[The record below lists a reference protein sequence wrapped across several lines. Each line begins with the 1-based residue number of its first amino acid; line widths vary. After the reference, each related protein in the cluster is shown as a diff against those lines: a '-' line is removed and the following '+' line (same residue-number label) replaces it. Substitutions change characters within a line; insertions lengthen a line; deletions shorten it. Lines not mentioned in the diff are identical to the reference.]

1 MTYCSKCGTKNDDDA
16 EFCKKCG
23 SQLKGKIRHRD
34 NDDDCVCGNNKQN
47 PFVSVFWGLVV
58 IIFGLWILFS
68 FVLPKEYVPPLFNEI
83 SFWGFIVLIFALA
96 IILTGLRI
104 LTKGH

>member
-23 SQLKGKIRHRD
+23 TQLKGRIKEHYQ
-34 NDDDCVCGNNKQN
+34 DDDCVCGSSKQN
-47 PFVSVFWGLVV
+47 PFVPVFWGLAV

-68 FVLPKEYVPPLFNEI
+68 FVIPSEYIPPLFHEI
-83 SFWGFIVLIFALA
+83 SFWGFIVFIFALA

-104 LTKGH
+104 LTKRH